1 MIHLESITPEN
12 WRLGLKV
19 AKEQEEFV
27 SNSTGI
33 LARAFAYRNER
44 SEAFVIYLDET
55 PIGMAMYYDCDELQ
69 AYNFSQFFIDEKY
82 QRRGFGVQAAQKV
95 LALMKND
102 GKYSRVILCYF
113 ENNTAAKQLYEKL
126 GFRHTGEQDGDEIIM
141 QKEL

>member
-1 MIHLESITPEN
+1 MMHLESINPEN

-19 AKEQEEFV
+19 AKEQEKFV

-69 AYNFSQFFIDEKY
+69 AYDFSQFFIDEKY

-95 LALMKND
+95 LDLMKND
-102 GKYSRVILCYF
+102 GKYSRVILCYI